1 MKKKNVVGVAL
12 ALTMAAGVTVP
23 ALGNVRASADDITP
37 LYRIMREHSAETLRA
52 QARAGEYEL
61 DFEGSAVNPG
71 GYTNAEIKAAVAAK
85 IKEINDSID
94 ALGDK
99 TLADAYAAG
108 EILLYSTIE
117 GSNGKITADN
127 RRSGWKVWEGAA
139 MADIKQVNDG
149 KDWDGHTSFITFNG
163 KTGKAHIVGGRFAD
177 AYTSNQK
184 LNSPL
189 GDKVRVKVSDGYIEY
204 QNFSGGYM
212 KSVNGANCT
221 IVTRKN
227 VQSIAQDGTVT
238 EVDADACSGGYLGA
252 APQSI
257 LDKAGVES
265 KDFAELFENAY
276 KAYAAAGF
284 NVGYPFGAVS
294 TKYGMTSQDF
304 RLGDSVASPW
314 GGDRSQWAYLA
325 YNYEEQKVYLVKDEF
340 MYVFENGGNMQDTAK
355 QLGDPAGDVF
365 EVNGNRYQNFSKGY
379 MMASS
384 TAPKNANV
392 AKVVAGKQMTAEGN
406 EVNIDAS
413 LRVGKLGPSA
423 KANLPE
429 NMTEAELSAAFVA
442 LYNSDIALGEGLQAA
457 DLVEYANGVLLQ
469 AYTDDGG
476 KVHAAMMN
484 PQTKTVYYI
493 RPAAYEK
500 YKAGTDI
507 GKPIKAAYEVAS
519 TAKAKVYAYAFSNGY
534 IKLTERTET
543 DFDDGGNVIT
553 VVNESAVATIGSVY
567 NEQSN
572 FFETRSYA
580 DDISADIV
588 SDAVVT
594 QSETPSKDAIWSKLN
609 TPTDKATIAQ
619 AFRDAYVDAFEKG
632 FSAGTPSHEGIIWWF
647 DAQSGVIKLTLKGG
661 NGNANFW
668 GDQTL
673 MTYNPA
679 DGKAYITTGTIANH
693 YASDGANGNGWA
705 LGDMMLNTVTG
716 DIIQNFVMIDP
727 DTSKY
732 PEGGRYV
739 YIKYDGAKKTTSKN
753 PGSFDFAEG
762 NWVPYITQFGGSI
775 SAKPVTV
782 GESYKKGEPV
792 SIDFSQFVENK
803 DGYVVSYTLT
813 SSGGALSDAGLFTL
827 TPDAAGTVTVT
838 VEARS
843 AFDKFT
849 LTAVLNVTEDG
860 TPTSEPQPD
869 EEKPKKK
876 GCGSAMGAVGSAGA
890 GVVLLGAGAA
900 LLARKKKQENID

>member
-1 MKKKNVVGVAL
+1 M
-12 ALTMAAGVTVP
+12 
-23 ALGNVRASADDITP
+23 
-37 LYRIMREHSAETLRA
+37 
-52 QARAGEYEL
+52 
-61 DFEGSAVNPG
+61 
-71 GYTNAEIKAAVAAK
+71 
-85 IKEINDSID
+85 
-94 ALGDK
+94 
-99 TLADAYAAG
+99 
-108 EILLYSTIE
+108 
-117 GSNGKITADN
+117 
-127 RRSGWKVWEGAA
+127 
-139 MADIKQVNDG
+139 
-149 KDWDGHTSFITFNG
+149 
-163 KTGKAHIVGGRFAD
+163 
-177 AYTSNQK
+177 
-184 LNSPL
+184 
-189 GDKVRVKVSDGYIEY
+189 
-204 QNFSGGYM
+204 
-212 KSVNGANCT
+212 
-221 IVTRKN
+221 
-227 VQSIAQDGTVT
+227 
-238 EVDADACSGGYLGA
+238 
-252 APQSI
+252 
-257 LDKAGVES
+257 
-265 KDFAELFENAY
+265 
-276 KAYAAAGF
+276 
-284 NVGYPFGAVS
+284 
-294 TKYGMTSQDF
+294 
-304 RLGDSVASPW
+304 
-314 GGDRSQWAYLA
+314 
-325 YNYEEQKVYLVKDEF
+325 
-340 MYVFENGGNMQDTAK
+340 
-355 QLGDPAGDVF
+355 
-365 EVNGNRYQNFSKGY
+365 
-379 MMASS
+379 
-384 TAPKNANV
+384 
-392 AKVVAGKQMTAEGN
+392 
-406 EVNIDAS
+406 
-413 LRVGKLGPSA
+413 
-423 KANLPE
+423 
-429 NMTEAELSAAFVA
+429 
-442 LYNSDIALGEGLQAA
+442 
-457 DLVEYANGVLLQ
+457 
-469 AYTDDGG
+469 
-476 KVHAAMMN
+476 
-484 PQTKTVYYI
+484 
-493 RPAAYEK
+493 
-500 YKAGTDI
+500 
-507 GKPIKAAYEVAS
+507 
-519 TAKAKVYAYAFSNGY
+519 
-534 IKLTERTET
+534 
-543 DFDDGGNVIT
+543 IT

-609 TPTDKATIAQ
+609 TPADKATIAQ

-632 FSAGTPSHEGIIWWF
+632 FSAGTPSDEGIIWWF

-782 GESYKKGEPV
+782 GESYKKGESV

-860 TPTSEPQPD
+860 TPTPEPQPD